1 MNFTVLNFILTQIG
15 KRGCSLVT
23 YSTVNPFPLVSWF
36 GVQGCTM
43 AESRL
48 CRWAWDPAGGNSPL
62 PRALICEMGHS
73 PLVCGTAGCVL
84 GVRETWGSMA
94 CACLKLVGAPLCYRI

>member
-48 CRWAWDPAGGNSPL
+48 CCWAWDPAGGTALCPVPSSVRWATARLSVELLGVCLGCGRRGGPW
-62 PRALICEMGHS
+62 PVRALS
-73 PLVCGTAGCVL
+73 L
-84 GVRETWGSMA
+84 
-94 CACLKLVGAPLCYRI
+94 